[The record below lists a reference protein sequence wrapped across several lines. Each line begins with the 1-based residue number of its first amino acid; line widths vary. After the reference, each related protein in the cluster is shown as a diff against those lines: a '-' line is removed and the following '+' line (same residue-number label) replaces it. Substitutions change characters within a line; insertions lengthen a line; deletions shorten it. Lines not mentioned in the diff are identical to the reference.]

1 MGLCLGG
8 RSSAAAA
15 GGLILCAWSCGGPGM
30 LVATWAYNGRS
41 SNMHQKSQLRAVMY
55 RRHIEH
61 VQRVMLCSQCSS
73 DSTQVLALR
82 QAVYGCNS
90 LA

>member
-30 LVATWAYNGRS
+30 LVGHLGLQWAVKQHAS
-41 SNMHQKSQLRAVMY
+41 KVTA
-55 RRHIEH
+55 
-61 VQRVMLCSQCSS
+61 
-73 DSTQVLALR
+73 
-82 QAVYGCNS
+82 
-90 LA
+90 